1 MSPFSESTLLLLKL
15 TLGILGAATS
25 ASGSYFAQSMADGIP
40 KSVTEYGF
48 AGSFIFFLIACLKIL
63 WDAKKTDAIAAL
75 ERERLLGERI
85 GSLEKEMRDG
95 LHQDLK
101 TANDSRAELIAVLK
115 QKSP

>member
-1 MSPFSESTLLLLKL
+1 MSPFPESACLLLKL
-15 TLGILGAATS
+15 GLGITGAAIS
-25 ASGSYFAQSMADGIP
+25 AGGSVLAQTMADGIP

-48 AGSFIFFLIACLKIL
+48 AGAFIFFLIACLKIL
-63 WDAKKTDAIAAL
+63 WDAKKSDALAAL

-101 TANDSRAELIAVLK
+101 AAQESRTELINVLK

>member
-15 TLGILGAATS
+15 SLGLIGAAIS
-25 ASGSYFAQSMADGIP
+25 AGGSFLAQTMADGIP

-48 AGSFIFFLIACLKIL
+48 AGAFIFFLIACLKIL

-101 TANDSRAELIAVLK
+101 TANDSRAELISVLK
-115 QKSP
+115 KNAT